1 MGATACCSYRWQVFA
16 TYMKSITLKAK
27 SGRRFLSGH
36 PWVFSNELEKPAERP
51 EAGEI
56 VTLRRID
63 GHFLAC
69 GFYHPNSLIAFREL
83 TREEI
88 DPDEG
93 VFAERLDLAIALRR
107 RVYPESNCMRLVHS
121 ESDGLPGLIVDQYND
136 VLSIQVNSAGME
148 RRLDRITSLLNERI
162 SPRAIV
168 YRNDSGLRKLEGLE
182 QYTRSSLDTDDTV
195 AASISEH
202 GINYTVDVTHGQKT
216 GFFIDQHAN
225 RLAFRSFIQSG
236 DTVLDAFCNDGGFAL
251 NAAAAGA
258 GKVTAI
264 DTSEAAL
271 SRAAVNASENGFE
284 QINFQKADVM
294 KWLPEITG
302 KKTFDVVNLDPP
314 GFASNR
320 KSIPVAR
327 KAYRKLHV
335 AGMMVLK
342 SGGILATSCCSHH
355 ISEADFLDSI
365 QQAAGR
371 TGRVCQMLFRG
382 GHPADHPVLLSM
394 PESSYLK
401 FFIFRV
407 L

>member
-1 MGATACCSYRWQVFA
+1 
-16 TYMKSITLKAK
+16 MKTITLKPKA
-27 SGRRFLSGH
+27 GRRFLNGH
-36 PWVFSNELEKPAERP
+36 PWVFSNELEKPADKP
-51 EAGEI
+51 DAGEI

-63 GHFLAC
+63 GHFIAN

-83 TREEI
+83 TREEV
-88 DPDEG
+88 DPDVN
-93 VFAERLDLAIALRR
+93 VFAERLDLAIDLRR
-107 RVYPESNCMRLVHS
+107 KIYPGSNCVRLVHS

-136 VLSIQVNSAGME
+136 VLSLQVNSAGME
-148 RRLDRITSLLNERI
+148 QRLEKIADLLKERV

-182 QYTRSSLDTDDTV
+182 QYTRSSQGTNDDVT
-195 AASISEH
+195 ASIVEH
-202 GINYTVDVTHGQKT
+202 GISYTVDVMHGQKT
-216 GFFIDQHAN
+216 GFFIDQHEN

-258 GKVTAI
+258 AKVTAI
-264 DTSEAAL
+264 DTSEPAL
-271 SRAAVNASENGFE
+271 NRATANAIENSFD

-302 KKTFDVVNLDPP
+302 TKSYDVVNLDPP

-320 KSIPVAR
+320 KSVPVAR

-342 SGGILATSCCSHH
+342 PGGILATSCCSHH

-371 TGRVCQMLFRG
+371 AGRVCQMLFRG